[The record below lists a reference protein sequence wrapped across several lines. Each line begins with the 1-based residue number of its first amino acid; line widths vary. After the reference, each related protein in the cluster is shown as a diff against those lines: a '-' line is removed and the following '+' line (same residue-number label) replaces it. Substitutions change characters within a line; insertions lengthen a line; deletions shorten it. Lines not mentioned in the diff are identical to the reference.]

1 MKTKG
6 LGGLGK
12 IAAVLG
18 VVVLLMLG
26 IGEIRS
32 VLFERKHYGAEAVR
46 SVAQS
51 HAGRQQVLGPALA
64 MRCTEEWLVTTGE
77 GNTQKTLKERR
88 EFVQRSAPRTLTIDA
103 DVQVEPRER
112 SIYRVNTYG
121 VRATLNASW
130 ADVQALQVPR
140 PREDKGV
147 VQCDAPQLLVAVA
160 DARGLRSVKVMASGT
175 TRMVEAGSGDARAP
189 GGFHIKLPEL
199 AADLAKPF
207 GATVVMDLAGIES
220 LGIVPLGDDTR
231 AQLRS
236 NWPHP
241 SFGGRFLPSERP
253 IVQAQGFEAQW
264 RVSSLASD
272 AQRQFNFAKPGSNDT
287 QDTDRVG
294 GVWSDALQVSF
305 IDPVN
310 PYSLT
315 DRASKYALLFVALT
329 FVAVG
334 LFEVVKSLRV
344 HPMQYLL
351 TGSALAI
358 FFLLLLSLSEHLPF
372 TQAYA
377 IAATACVLLLT
388 FYASYMLQGARRG
401 VPFGLAIAVLYGAL
415 FALLHLEEAALAVGS
430 SVLFAAL
437 ALVMVVTRRLD
448 WYALFAKGG
457 KLLGTQMQPGDTD
470 EAGGTS
476 MSTSKTQA
484 RGA

>member
-1 MKTKG
+1 
-6 LGGLGK
+6 
-12 IAAVLG
+12 
-18 VVVLLMLG
+18 VVVLLMIG
-26 IGEIRS
+26 VGEIRS

-77 GNTQKTLKERR
+77 GKTQKTLKERR

-160 DARGLRSVKVMASGT
+160 DARGLRSVKVTASGT
-175 TRMVEAGSGDARAP
+175 TRMVEAGSGDVRVP

-231 AQLRS
+231 VQLRS

-272 AQRQFNFAKPGSNDT
+272 AQRQFNIAEPGSNVTQDNAEPGSNDT

-315 DRASKYALLFVALT
+315 DRASKYALLFIALT

-372 TQAYA
+372 AQAYA

-401 VPFGLAIAVLYGAL
+401 VPFGLTIAVLYGAL
-415 FALLHLEEAALAVGS
+415 FVLLHLEEDALAVGS
-430 SVLFAAL
+430 GVLFAAL
-437 ALVMVVTRRLD
+437 ALVMIVTRKLD
-448 WYALFAKGG
+448 WYALFAKGSTA
-457 KLLGTQMQPGDTD
+457 LGTKTQPGNTD
-470 EAGGTS
+470 AAGGTN

-484 RGA
+484 QGA

>member
-1 MKTKG
+1 MKTKS

-12 IAAVLG
+12 VTAVLG

-32 VLFERKHYGAEAVR
+32 VLSERQHYGAEAVR

-64 MRCTEEWLVTTGE
+64 MRCTEEWPVTTGE
-77 GNTQKTLKERR
+77 GKTQKTLKERR
-88 EFVQRSAPRTLTIDA
+88 EFVQRSAPRILTIDA

-121 VRATLNASW
+121 VRTTLNASW

-160 DARGLRSVKVMASGT
+160 DARGLRSVKVTASGT
-175 TRMVEAGSGDARAP
+175 TRMVEAGSGDTRVP

-199 AADLAKPF
+199 ASDLAKPF

-220 LGIVPLGDDTR
+220 LGMVPLGDDTR
-231 AQLRS
+231 VQLRS

-272 AQRQFNFAKPGSNDT
+272 AQRQFNFAEASSKDT
-287 QDTDRVG
+287 QGTPHAG
-294 GVWSDALQVSF
+294 GVWGDTLQVSF

-315 DRASKYALLFVALT
+315 DRASKYALLFIALT

-334 LFEVVKSLRV
+334 LFEVIKSLRV

-377 IAATACVLLLT
+377 VAAAACVLLLT
-388 FYASYMLQGARRG
+388 FYASFVLQGARRG

-415 FALLHLEEAALAVGS
+415 FALLHLEEAALVVGS
-430 SVLFAAL
+430 GVLFAAL
-437 ALVMVVTRRLD
+437 ALVMLVTRKLD
-448 WYALFAKGG
+448 WYALFAKGS
-457 KLLGTQMQPGDTD
+457 KTLGSKVQPYDRD
-470 EAGGTS
+470 AAGGTN
-476 MSTSKTQA
+476 MSTSKTQTQ
-484 RGA
+484 GA